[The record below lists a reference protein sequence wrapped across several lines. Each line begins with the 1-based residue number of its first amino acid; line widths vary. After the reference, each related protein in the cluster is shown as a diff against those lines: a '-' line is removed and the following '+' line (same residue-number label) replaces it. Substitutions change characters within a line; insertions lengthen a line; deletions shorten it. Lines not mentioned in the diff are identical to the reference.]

1 MLWLDGQKKRKHG
14 NYVAPSTTKAAST
27 AKLRETNFFFA
38 RQPRHPMSSQR
49 WPLMCEGQTIW
60 SMTCKTRRCHFK
72 RIDFGPRKPP
82 VDRRRGKGARSRAA
96 APFSRARCVRP
107 LSTGEYRIDL
117 RLAPWSV
124 SGPPVDDPS
133 TTDAMSTPAT
143 RGSMKNGPT
152 VKPRSGFRTTRSIFH
167 QASASLR

>member
-1 MLWLDGQKKRKHG
+1 MLGLDGQKKRKHG

-27 AKLRETNFFFA
+27 AKLRETNFFFT
-38 RQPRHPMSSQR
+38 RQTRNRMPSRR
-49 WPLMCEGQTIW
+49 RALMCEGETIW

-82 VDRRRGKGARSRAA
+82 VDRRRGKGARSRAE
-96 APFSRARCVRP
+96 APFSRARCDRP
-107 LSTGEYRIDL
+107 LSTGEHRIDL
-117 RLAPWSV
+117 QLALLSF
-124 SGPPVDDPS
+124 SRPPADDPS
-133 TTDAMSTPAT
+133 TTDAMSTPTT